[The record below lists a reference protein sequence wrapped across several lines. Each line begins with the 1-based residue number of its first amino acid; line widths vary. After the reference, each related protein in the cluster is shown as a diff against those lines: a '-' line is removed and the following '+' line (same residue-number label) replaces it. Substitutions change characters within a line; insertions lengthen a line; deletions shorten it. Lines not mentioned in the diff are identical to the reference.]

1 MVYPSPSATSSMSS
15 RTTLAWSLLSSG
27 IVTIVLTLL
36 PGSDLLWGIGL
47 CALGIAAFVTRSR
60 RGF

>member
-1 MVYPSPSATSSMSS
+1 MSS

-36 PGSDLLWGIGL
+36 PGPDLLWGIGL
-47 CALGIAAFVTRSR
+47 CALGIAAFVTRQSR
-60 RGF
+60 GV